1 MKTIKGARLKNS
13 RTDKAS
19 APMVPAVD
27 EVARQQAFVV
37 LGLPTQATR
46 DEITRRYDILTR
58 KMKSDP
64 AGPEAAARD
73 DIEAAYQLLAGITY
87 HDPEA
92 EKRLRERDARPGLF
106 ARLLH
111 MEQTKLD
118 NLVHY
123 YRWPAFGALAGV
135 ALLVWIL
142 ATTVFRPP
150 YDFVML
156 LAGSVYV
163 EDQAVLERQLME
175 NLPDTGNPM
184 ISVVYF
190 DEQTDS
196 QMLSAVAQKLVVEVG
211 YGENDLLIVDRA
223 VFDQYAEQGAFGN
236 LDALLARYGTTAEAQ
251 AAQRTAVLPDAM
263 VEGDDAMP
271 HVYGID
277 VTNSRFLKEA
287 GVFGSE
293 MIAVFGLKSGFP
305 EKGDAVMQLITAP

>member
-1 MKTIKGARLKNS
+1 MKSVKGVRLKEKK
-13 RTDKAS
+13 TDKRTEA
-19 APMVPAVD
+19 AVPVVD
-27 EVARQQAFVV
+27 EAARKEAFAL

-46 DEITRRYDILTR
+46 DEITRRYDILIR

-64 AGPEAAARD
+64 AGPEAAARG

-92 EKRLRERDARPGLF
+92 EKRLRERDARPGLL

-111 MEQTKLD
+111 MDQTKLD
-118 NLVHY
+118 NLIHY
-123 YRWPAFGALAGV
+123 YRWPVLGALAGV

-163 EDQAVLERQLME
+163 EDQAVLTRQLME
-175 NLPDTGNPM
+175 KLPDTGNPM

-190 DEQTDS
+190 DEQTDG
-196 QMLSAVAQKLVVEVG
+196 QMLSAVAQKLVVEIG
-211 YGENDLLIVDRA
+211 YGENDILIVDRA
-223 VFDQYAEQGAFGN
+223 VFDQYAEQGAFMN
-236 LDALLARYGTTAEAQ
+236 LDALLDRYGTNAEAQ
-251 AAQRTAVLPDAM
+251 AAQRVTVLPDAM
-263 VEGDDAMP
+263 AEGDDTMP

-277 VTNSRFLKEA
+277 VTDSPLLREA
-287 GVFGSE
+287 GVFGPE

-305 EKGDAVMQLITAP
+305 DKGDAVMRLITAP